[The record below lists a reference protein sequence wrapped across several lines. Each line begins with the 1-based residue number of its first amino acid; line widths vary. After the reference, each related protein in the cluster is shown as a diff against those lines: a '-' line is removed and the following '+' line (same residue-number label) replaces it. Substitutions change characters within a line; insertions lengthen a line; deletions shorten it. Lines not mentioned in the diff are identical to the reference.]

1 MSHQS
6 GGGDRYRRIK
16 QLKKR
21 LDKTGAYWKHDG
33 KREACDGTW
42 VSNDIGAPYRDPK
55 PSRFIDKP
63 DPELRYSWSFGSRE
77 GKLFG
82 GKRPSKRK
90 SVK

>member
-16 QLKKR
+16 QLRKR
-21 LDKTGAYWKHDG
+21 LDKTGAYWKHDKPEG
-33 KREACDGTW
+33 ADGTW
-42 VSNDIGAPYRDPK
+42 VSNDEEAPFRDPK
-55 PSRFIDKP
+55 PSRHIDKP
-63 DPELRYSWSFGSRE
+63 DPELRYSWAFGAPE

>member
-33 KREACDGTW
+33 AKDPVHGTW
-42 VSNDIGAPYRDPK
+42 VSNEPPYREPDRK
-55 PSRFIDKP
+55 GKVIDKP
-63 DPELRYSWSFGSRE
+63 DPELINMYEYDWRGNRV
-77 GKLFG
+77 FG